1 MRSETS
7 IIVKIAIAVLFAAI
21 IITVFTLVMKYN
33 NLMTKRDALKAQV
46 EKEKIQLEKLQEE
59 ADRDFDEEYIK
70 KIAREEL
77 GYRMPDEIIYY
88 NDLAK

>member
-59 ADRDFDEEYIK
+59 AGRDFDEEYIK

>member
-33 NLMTKRDALKAQV
+33 NLMTKRDALKSQV

-59 ADRDFDEEYIK
+59 AGRDFDEDYIK

-77 GYRMPDEIIYY
+77 GYRMPDEIVYY